1 MKKGKF
7 VYRDENSMKKMQE
20 FYEKTLESLCVPYV
34 ENYFDTSFGKT
45 HCLLVGDAEKPR
57 ICTIHGGN
65 GITTLNLK
73 LFLPLLDEYCIIAPD
88 VIGMPGKSDP
98 YRNISSK
105 KDEYGLWI
113 EEVLD
118 YYREDKISFVV
129 SSYSSAML
137 LSFAKRRPERVTS
150 ALLLNPSGIAH
161 GPVLPMMGKMVVPF
175 LKYYLSPTEKTLD
188 TVMETMGGK
197 DDIYWREFFDLMMS
211 SYKMEMKPPREYVR
225 EELKQFKAPLLIVA
239 SKNDIFFPA
248 GRVFKKAK
256 DIFAGPIITVET
268 DSKHLPSD
276 VTMTGVCNK
285 TKEFL
290 KERVSNFKNI

>member
-20 FYEKTLESLCVPYV
+20 FYEKTLESLCVHYT

-45 HCLLVGDAEKPR
+45 HCLLVGDIEKPR

-73 LFLPLLDEYCIIAPD
+73 LFISLLEEYCIIAPD
-88 VIGMPGKSDP
+88 VIGMPGKSAP
-98 YRNISSK
+98 YRNICSK
-105 KDEYGLWI
+105 KDEYGRWI

-118 YYREDKISFVV
+118 YYGDEKISFVV
-129 SSYSSAML
+129 SSYSSAMF
-137 LSFAKRRPERVTS
+137 LSFAKRCPERVTS
-150 ALLLNPSGIAH
+150 ALLLNPSGITH
-161 GPVLPMMGKMVVPF
+161 GAVLPMMGKMVVPF
-175 LKYYLSPTEKTLD
+175 LKYYLRPSEKTLD

-197 DDIYWREFFDLMMS
+197 DDFFWREFFDLMMS

-225 EELKQFKAPLLIVA
+225 GELKNFKAPLLIVA
-239 SKNDIFFPA
+239 SENDIFFPA
-248 GRVFKKAK
+248 SKVFKKAK
-256 DIFAGPIITVET
+256 DIFTGPITTVEI

-276 VTMTGVCNK
+276 ETMIGVCK
-285 TKEFL
+285 QTKEFL
-290 KERVSNFKNI
+290 KDQDNSFL